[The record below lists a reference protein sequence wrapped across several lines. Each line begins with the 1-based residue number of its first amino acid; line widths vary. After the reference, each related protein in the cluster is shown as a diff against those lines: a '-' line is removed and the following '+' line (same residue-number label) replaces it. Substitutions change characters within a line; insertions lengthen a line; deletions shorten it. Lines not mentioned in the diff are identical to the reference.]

1 MTFQLGAFK
10 QYAAVVDNIHEQLA
24 YILPGFEICF
34 EDKTWKVNDVTITP
48 EIWNYVVYLLK
59 LICGEKVQKP
69 LIFNSQAEKDFYL
82 KQQELE
88 NKIKKIKDNAD
99 NSKNAD
105 GLMKNILSITYSF
118 PSITIDYLFD
128 QTLAQIHW
136 LAKMAAQEV
145 SYSVNAQAFAAGNMK
160 KGKKLEFFIK

>member
-1 MTFQLGAFK
+1 M
-10 QYAAVVDNIHEQLA
+10 
-24 YILPGFEICF
+24 
-34 EDKTWKVNDVTITP
+34 
-48 EIWNYVVYLLK
+48 
-59 LICGEKVQKP
+59 QKP

-128 QTLAQIHW
+128 QTLAQIH
-136 LAKMAAQEV
+136 
-145 SYSVNAQAFAAGNMK
+145 
-160 KGKKLEFFIK
+160 